1 MMWKANRTV
10 FLPMLRHESSSTD
23 HLYIDTL
30 RSADTV
36 GRRIQFC
43 NCLKVNLNEE
53 KRTKMTSPDCFLS
66 SDMWLN
72 MITDRFGRLQLQ
84 VRCISPMAISTDI

>member
-72 MITDRFGRLQLQ
+72 TYLSFCIFLFRLFVKAVAAPL
-84 VRCISPMAISTDI
+84 D